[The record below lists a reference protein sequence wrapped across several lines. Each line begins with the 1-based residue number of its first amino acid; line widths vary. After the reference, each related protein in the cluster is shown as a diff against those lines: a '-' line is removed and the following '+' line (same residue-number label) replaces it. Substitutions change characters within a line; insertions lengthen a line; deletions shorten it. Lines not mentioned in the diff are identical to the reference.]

1 MSRHRQTLDA
11 SQLREIALRLLARRE
26 HSTYEIRTK
35 LLARGGSL
43 EHVVTTIDELCAEGH
58 LSDNRFT
65 EVAVRSRLRTADGP
79 LKIRGYLLQRGI
91 IDSLIK
97 RYLPSDE
104 ELWLERAVKL
114 DQLNCTK
121 RDISLQDA
129 KTTEA
134 WSIRSRLLKN
144 RGYPANI
151 IRQVLESEAD

>member
-1 MSRHRQTLDA
+1 MSRPIQTLDT
-11 SQLREIALRLLARRE
+11 SQLKEIALRLLARRE
-26 HSTYEIRTK
+26 HSTHEIRTK
-35 LLARGGSL
+35 LLARGGKL
-43 EHVVTTIDELCAEGH
+43 EKVVATIDELSAEGY

-65 EVAVRSRLRTADGP
+65 ELAVRARLRTNDGP

-97 RYLPSDE
+97 HYLPSDE

-114 DQLNCTK
+114 DQLNCMK
-121 RDISLQDA
+121 RDISPHDA

-151 IRQVLESEAD
+151 IRQVLESEAK